1 MSIFL
6 VILMI
11 AAMIAVLVVLIR
23 GLVNFIKMTEEDL
36 KGTGEGPS
44 ASALRSNKLMQWRI
58 ILQAVAIL
66 LAALVLF
73 ALGRG

>member
-11 AAMIAVLVVLIR
+11 AAMIAVLVVLVR

-36 KGTGEGPS
+36 KGTGDAPS